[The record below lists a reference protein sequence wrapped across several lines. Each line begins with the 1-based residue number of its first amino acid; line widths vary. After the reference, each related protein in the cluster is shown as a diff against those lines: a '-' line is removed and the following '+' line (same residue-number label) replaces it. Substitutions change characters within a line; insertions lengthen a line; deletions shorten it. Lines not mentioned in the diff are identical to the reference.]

1 MRNKIISILLIAI
14 LFTAFGCKKP
24 VKRKS
29 ESNKDELVSVFVQQV
44 QPQSITDY
52 VKLSGRLESASKI
65 DFMSEVSGNIEKIYK
80 NLGDYVVAGDSLGRL
95 KENDFV
101 YKLKQAKFSLKS
113 SELNYEITT
122 NNKEISETLF
132 KENSISFIE
141 YNQSLSNWNNA
152 KASLEMAK
160 SSVETAKRNYENSI
174 FVAPIS
180 GYISYLPVSNGQHI
194 NMGQQICRIVQL
206 KKMKIKTGVTESD
219 IISLN
224 KNDTVK
230 IYYDKLNLYLEG
242 FISGL
247 GKDLIPGKNSYPIEI
262 IVDNSDKKLLPG
274 MIVEATIKTLN
285 HKKSIL
291 LPVDAI
297 QKYFDTN
304 YVYCASNNIAVK
316 KEVIISKVIDNSVI
330 IKSGLDFGE
339 LVIVSGTDELSDGTK
354 LKVQTK

>member
-160 SSVETAKRNYENSI
+160 SSVETA
-174 FVAPIS
+174 
-180 GYISYLPVSNGQHI
+180 
-194 NMGQQICRIVQL
+194 
-206 KKMKIKTGVTESD
+206 
-219 IISLN
+219 
-224 KNDTVK
+224 TVK